1 MNIFESARIRL
12 TLWYLLI
19 IMTISLTFSAFIYR
33 SFSNELTRRL
43 ENIELRLGLSER
55 GLQLPPGQKRYFAQD
70 IKDTRG
76 AVLIVLFYTNGIIF
90 IFSFAAGYVLAGKTL
105 KPIEDAL
112 DQQKRFVTDASH
124 ELKTPLAAM
133 QIATEVALRDKKLTK
148 ELAVLTL
155 KENLVEMEKMKNLSN
170 NLLLLA
176 KTNGNARKTFET
188 FSTPE
193 IKKLDPMFAKLAKQK
208 KIKFVSTVKP
218 LTIYASKE
226 SVLQLITLLLD
237 NAIKY
242 THKGTVRLA
251 VGKAGKNL
259 KIVVSDSGIGIAR
272 QDLPNIF
279 DRFYRVDSSR
289 SKSIEGFGL
298 GLSIVKKIVASHN
311 GDIKVTSVPTKGSVF
326 TVLLPVL

>member
-43 ENIELRLGLSER
+43 ENIETRLGLREL
-55 GLQLPPGQKRYFAQD
+55 GGQVRYFAQD

-133 QIATEVALRDKKLTK
+133 QIATEVTLRNKQLTK
-148 ELAVLTL
+148 SLAVLTL
-155 KENLVEMEKMKNLSN
+155 KENLAEIEKMKNLSN

-176 KTNGNARKTFET
+176 KTNGNARTTFET
-188 FSTPE
+188 FSTAE
-193 IKKLDPMFAKLAKQK
+193 IKTLEPMFTKLAKQK
-208 KIKFVSTVKP
+208 KIKFVSTIKP
-218 LTIYASKE
+218 LTISANKE
-226 SVLQLITLLLD
+226 SVLQLVSLLLD

-242 THKGTVRLA
+242 THRGTVRLG
-251 VGKAGKNL
+251 VLRSGRNL
-259 KIVVSDSGIGIAR
+259 KIVVSDTGVGIKAN
-272 QDLPNIF
+272 DVPKIF
-279 DRFYRVDSSR
+279 ERFYRVDSSR
-289 SKSIEGFGL
+289 SKSVDGFGL
-298 GLSIVKKIVASHN
+298 GLSIAKKIVTSHN
-311 GDIKVTSVPTKGSVF
+311 GDIKVTSIPTKGSTF
-326 TVLLPVL
+326 TVLLPVF